1 MSKIY
6 IAHATQL
13 LGRKELGNGSY
24 SNRKHY

>member
-13 LGRKELGNGSY
+13 LDEKELGNGSY